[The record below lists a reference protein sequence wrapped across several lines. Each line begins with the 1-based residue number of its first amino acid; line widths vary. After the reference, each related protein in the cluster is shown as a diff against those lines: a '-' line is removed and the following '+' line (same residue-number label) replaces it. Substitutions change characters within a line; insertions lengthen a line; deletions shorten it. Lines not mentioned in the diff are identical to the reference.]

1 MTDRRKKIPAYEID
15 DFDEVDDTR
24 FEKIPK
30 ATKPLLP
37 SGNRSKARRSSKE
50 TLASKKVRK
59 SVSSKGGMHRRRQRK
74 VQ

>member
-1 MTDRRKKIPAYEID
+1 MTDRRKNVPFNEND
-15 DFDEVDDTR
+15 DLDDVDGKR

-30 ATKPLLP
+30 SVKPLLP

-50 TLASKKVRK
+50 TPASKKVRK